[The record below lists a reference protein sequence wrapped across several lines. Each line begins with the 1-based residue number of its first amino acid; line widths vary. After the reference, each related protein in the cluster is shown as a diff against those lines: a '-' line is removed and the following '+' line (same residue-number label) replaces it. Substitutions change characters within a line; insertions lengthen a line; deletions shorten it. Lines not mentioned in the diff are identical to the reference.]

1 MLLRMP
7 CNVCQCKDISLGRFQ
22 GFATGDG
29 VIIVG
34 GFFTKAARESS
45 YAKMSLGTV
54 PKVAIHEP
62 NKTLKVVTDFLEAL
76 RVSQHKAI
84 FDAYRYYNV
93 QGGRVLTL
101 QSSNQVQYTHVFI
114 CGINYIMR

>member
-1 MLLRMP
+1 MLQ
-7 CNVCQCKDISLGRFQ
+7 NVTQCHNLLQNVFGRFQ

-84 FDAYRYYNV
+84 FDTYRYYNA

-114 CGINYIMR
+114 CCISDIMR